1 MGKMNDILFAME
13 TNADDESVK
22 EYVKQRPEDCAE
34 VLRKLLAEAQKK
46 IKDLE
51 DEVEQVQGE
60 LENHHQGLA
69 ED

>member
-1 MGKMNDILFAME
+1 MGKIKNMLFAME

-22 EYVKQRPEDCAE
+22 DYVKQMPEDCAE

-46 IKDLE
+46 IEDLE
-51 DEVEQVQGE
+51 DEVEQVREE
-60 LENHHQGLA
+60 LENYRQGLA